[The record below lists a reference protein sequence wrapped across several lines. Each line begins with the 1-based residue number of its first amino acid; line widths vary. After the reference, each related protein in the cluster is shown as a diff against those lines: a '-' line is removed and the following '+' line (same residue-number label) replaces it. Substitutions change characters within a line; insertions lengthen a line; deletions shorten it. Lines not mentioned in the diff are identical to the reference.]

1 MFAYLSILAFI
12 FGSAIGSFLNVVI
25 FRLKSGKS
33 IAFGRSEC
41 SSCEKKLSA
50 KDMIPIVSFLML
62 RGRCGY
68 CGKKLSYQYV
78 LVEIVTA
85 LLFLAVFLFLGGESF
100 AQTFDVSELLSLLMY
115 AAFAS
120 LFVVIFVYDLKHYE
134 ILNKVVLFGCGLW
147 VVSLFILPVSIES
160 AVIGAFSYGFFMLLL
175 FVLSSGK
182 WIGGGDVKLAF
193 LIGAIVGFPG
203 VLATFFITYIGGA
216 LVALVLI
223 GVSKKKFGDKI
234 PFGTFMTVGAVLSFF
249 IADAMIKWYV
259 QFL

>member
-1 MFAYLSILAFI
+1 MFVYLSILAFVL
-12 FGSAIGSFLNVVI
+12 GSVIGSFLNVVI

-33 IAFGRSEC
+33 IALGRSEC

-50 KDMIPIVSFLML
+50 KDMIPIMSFLVL
-62 RGRCGY
+62 RGKCRY
-68 CGKKLSYQYV
+68 CDKKLSYQYV
-78 LVEIVTA
+78 LVEIATA
-85 LLFLAVFLFLGGESF
+85 LLFLAIFVFLGGERFS
-100 AQTFDVSELLSLLMY
+100 QTFDAGVLFSLLMY

-120 LFVVIFVYDLKHYE
+120 LFIVIFVYDLKHYE
-134 ILNKVVLFGCGLW
+134 ILNKVLLFGCVLW
-147 VVSLFILPVSIES
+147 VVGLFIFPVSIES

-203 VLATFFITYIGGA
+203 VLATFFLTYIGGA
-216 LVALVLI
+216 LVALILLV
-223 GVSKKKFGDKI
+223 VSKKKLGDKI
-234 PFGTFMTVGAVLSFF
+234 PFGTFMAAGAVLSFF